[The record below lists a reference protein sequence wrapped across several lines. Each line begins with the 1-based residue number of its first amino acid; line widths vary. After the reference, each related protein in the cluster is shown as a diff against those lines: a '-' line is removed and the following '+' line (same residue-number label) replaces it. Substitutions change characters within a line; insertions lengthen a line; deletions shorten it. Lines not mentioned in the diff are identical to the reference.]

1 MTSVRKNKAL
11 SAWAQSLPR
20 WKAYLATPNA
30 QLIPAGDLP
39 GHLQHLHCATE
50 GADVSEVKPH
60 AEDHGGRKVI
70 CLNPSSHAP
79 PHPEIIQAGE
89 GQLNALLQCA
99 GTRTGGSWLAHSCSP
114 GALALSR
121 PPQKTCWL
129 PFQLCG

>member
-1 MTSVRKNKAL
+1 MTCVRKNKAL
-11 SAWAQSLPR
+11 SAWAKSLPR

-79 PHPEIIQAGE
+79 PHPEIRQAGE
-89 GQLNALLQCA
+89 GQRLCLGRAVL
-99 GTRTGGSWLAHSCSP
+99 HSGAPWGP
-114 GALALSR
+114 GFEEISYSAR
-121 PPQKTCWL
+121 
-129 PFQLCG
+129 CGPVGLTL